1 MGRSIH
7 SREREVLVRLLRE
20 VRLEA
25 GLKQAEVAAALK
37 THQSF
42 VSRYESGERGIDL
55 VDLRR
60 LVLALGWTLPD
71 FVDRYEAALE
81 ADGA

>member
-1 MGRSIH
+1 VGRSIH
-7 SREREVLVRLLRE
+7 SREREVLVGLLRE

-25 GLKQAEVAAALK
+25 GLKQVEVAEALEA
-37 THQSF
+37 HQSF

-60 LVLALGWTLPD
+60 LVLALGLTLPD
-71 FVDRYEAALE
+71 FVARYEAALE